1 MQFDYTYFYIN
12 GFIVFEP
19 LIAISNG
26 LMLLTAIYYF
36 RILRKYEQRFSRQF
50 AWFML
55 FTGLGSAFGAMAHC
69 VHFQWGDHFFY
80 SMLFLMNA
88 MSLVSALF
96 FFLSVHSY
104 YTRDREQ
111 KAWMAPMAWIWLGVL
126 LLITFVQNEFVL
138 VKIHAGFV
146 LLFTLLVFTFHPV
159 KRDPGS
165 RLIVNGILVALASV
179 LVHTLRI
186 SFHEWFNH
194 KDFAHVLMLF
204 SMFLF
209 YRGALLNSRHIAE
222 ADSTALV
229 A

>member
-19 LIAISNG
+19 LIAISNS
-26 LMLLTAIYYF
+26 LMLIMAISYF
-36 RILRKYEQRFSRQF
+36 VVLKKYEQPFSRQF
-50 AWFML
+50 ARFLL
-55 FTGLGSAFGAMAHC
+55 FTGISSAFGAMAHC
-69 VHFQWGDHFFY
+69 VHFQWGDRFFY

-96 FFLSVHSY
+96 FFLSVYSY
-104 YTRDREQ
+104 YSRDRER
-111 KAWMAPMAWIWLGVL
+111 KAWMVPMAWIWLGVL
-126 LLITFVQNEFVL
+126 LLITYVQNEFVL
-138 VKIHAGFV
+138 VKIHAGIV
-146 LLFTLLVFTFHPV
+146 LMFTLLVFTFHPV

-165 RLIVNGILVALASV
+165 RLIVNGILMALASV

-194 KDFAHVLMLF
+194 KDFAHVFMLL

-209 YRGALLNSRHIAE
+209 FRGALLNSRHIAE
-222 ADSTALV
+222 AAAPPL
-229 A
+229 AA